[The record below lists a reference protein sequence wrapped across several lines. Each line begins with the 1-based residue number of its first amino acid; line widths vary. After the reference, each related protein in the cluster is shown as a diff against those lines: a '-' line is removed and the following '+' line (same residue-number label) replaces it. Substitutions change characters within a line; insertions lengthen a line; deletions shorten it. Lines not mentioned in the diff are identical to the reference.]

1 MMKQCY
7 QDLIVNI
14 GRLINITEFQL
25 SILMGRKLWNNFFF
39 FFFFLY
45 QPNKNMYGWTVYIHI
60 YWLLFVPYINY
71 LEKILRQI
79 DIYCSR
85 KNNKEL
91 KVIVNFEILV
101 TLITQFLKLF
111 KPVQFYDAEYKL
123 SLHVCVSRIYS
134 KQKIQSI

>member
-1 MMKQCY
+1 MMKQYY

-25 SILMGRKLWNNFFF
+25 SILMGRKLWNNS
-39 FFFFLY
+39 FFFLY
-45 QPNKNMYGWTVYIHI
+45 QPNKNMYGWTVSIHI

-71 LEKILRQI
+71 LGKNLRQI

-85 KNNKEL
+85 KNKKEL

-134 KQKIQSI
+134 KQKIQAI